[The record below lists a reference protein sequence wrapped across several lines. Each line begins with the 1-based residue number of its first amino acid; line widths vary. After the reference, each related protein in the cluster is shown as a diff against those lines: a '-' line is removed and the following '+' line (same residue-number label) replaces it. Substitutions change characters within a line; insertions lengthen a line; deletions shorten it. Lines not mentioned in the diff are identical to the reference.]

1 MCPKLAKRFDEPLS
15 LGPSR
20 WGSSCNAL
28 PEAAPPSDDDM
39 GDMEGENGESEDG
52 EDDAIVDPKDLGL
65 KF

>member
-1 MCPKLAKRFDEPLS
+1 
-15 LGPSR
+15 
-20 WGSSCNAL
+20 
-28 PEAAPPSDDDM
+28 M